1 MKGMVVRIKVS
12 GFENENVEKL
22 TLKEEKSG
30 LLSVSTYLF
39 NKVVDGERENVLM
52 RLMGRFKSLR
62 YEDLE
67 EVYNDGCL
75 VLWGKM
81 MDKEFK
87 LKEKSMVGYLV
98 RVCRNIGM
106 HYLRKVNE
114 DIESL
119 DRIMKRG
126 YEVREDDER
135 GIEEIFDVMDER
147 GNEDERYEKLDRIW
161 SKLKEVDRMI
171 LESYYVDGYK
181 MEEIARRIGYKN
193 GNSVKS
199 KKKKVLMKIMDMMKV
214 ASERG
219 QSDSSISSAEREQA
233 RPKVKERADFKDL
246 PVAA

>member
-1 MKGMVVRIKVS
+1 MVVRIKVS
-12 GFENENVEKL
+12 GFEEKNEKL
-22 TLKEEKSG
+22 TLKEERRR
-30 LLSVSTYLF
+30 LLGVSNLIF
-39 NKVVDGERENVLM
+39 DKVVENERENVLM
-52 RLMGRFKSLR
+52 WLMGKFKGLRF
-62 YEDLE
+62 EDLE

-75 VLWGKM
+75 VLWEKM

-98 RVCRNIGM
+98 RICRNIGM

-119 DRIMKRG
+119 DKIMERG
-126 YEVREDDER
+126 FGKSEDDER
-135 GIEEIFDVMDER
+135 GIEEMFDVMDER
-147 GNEDERYEKLDRIW
+147 GNEDERYEKLERIW

-171 LESYYVDGYK
+171 LESYYVDGCR

-199 KKKKVLMKIMDMMKV
+199 KKKKVLMKIMKMRD
-214 ASERG
+214 G
-219 QSDSSISSAEREQA
+219 
-233 RPKVKERADFKDL
+233 ADFKDL

>member
-1 MKGMVVRIKVS
+1 
-12 GFENENVEKL
+12 
-22 TLKEEKSG
+22 
-30 LLSVSTYLF
+30 
-39 NKVVDGERENVLM
+39 
-52 RLMGRFKSLR
+52 
-62 YEDLE
+62 
-67 EVYNDGCL
+67 
-75 VLWGKM
+75 
-81 MDKEFK
+81 
-87 LKEKSMVGYLV
+87 
-98 RVCRNIGM
+98 M

-171 LESYYVDGYK
+171 LESYYVDGCR
-181 MEEIARRIGYKN
+181 MEEIAKRIGYKN

-199 KKKKVLMKIMDMMKV
+199 KKKKVLMKIMEMK
-214 ASERG
+214 
-219 QSDSSISSAEREQA
+219 D
-233 RPKVKERADFKDL
+233 RADFKDL

>member
-1 MKGMVVRIKVS
+1 MIKIIKVS

-22 TLKEEKSG
+22 TLMEEKSG
-30 LLSVSTYLF
+30 LLGVSSLIF
-39 NKVVDGERENVLM
+39 NKVVDGERDNVLM

-75 VLWGKM
+75 VLWDKM
-81 MDKEFK
+81 MDKEFM

-98 RVCRNIGM
+98 RICKNIGM

-119 DRIMKRG
+119 DRIMERG
-126 YEVREDDER
+126 YEVREDDGR

-147 GNEDERYEKLDRIW
+147 GNEDERYEKLERIW

-171 LESYYVDGYK
+171 LESYYVDGCR
-181 MEEIARRIGYKN
+181 MEEIAKRIGYKN

-199 KKKKVLMKIMDMMKV
+199 KKKKVLMKIMEMK
-214 ASERG
+214 
-219 QSDSSISSAEREQA
+219 D
-233 RPKVKERADFKDL
+233 RADFKDL

>member
-52 RLMGRFKSLR
+52 RLVGRFKGLR

-87 LKEKSMVGYLV
+87 LKEKRRGQTRLFF
-98 RVCRNIGM
+98 
-106 HYLRKVNE
+106 LF
-114 DIESL
+114 L
-119 DRIMKRG
+119 DRIYKIDKIISFSSPSF
-126 YEVREDDER
+126 ENAKTLFPKSF
-135 GIEEIFDVMDER
+135 IEAPM
-147 GNEDERYEKLDRIW
+147 W
-161 SKLKEVDRMI
+161 
-171 LESYYVDGYK
+171 
-181 MEEIARRIGYKN
+181 
-193 GNSVKS
+193 
-199 KKKKVLMKIMDMMKV
+199 
-214 ASERG
+214 
-219 QSDSSISSAEREQA
+219 
-233 RPKVKERADFKDL
+233 
-246 PVAA
+246 

>member
-1 MKGMVVRIKVS
+1 MVVRIKVS

-22 TLKEEKSG
+22 SLMEEKRG
-30 LLSVSTYLF
+30 LLGVSSLIF

-62 YEDLE
+62 FEDLE

-75 VLWGKM
+75 VLWEKM
-81 MDKEFK
+81 MDKEFM
-87 LKEKSMVGYLV
+87 LREKSLDGYLV

-119 DRIMKRG
+119 DRIMERG
-126 YEVREDDER
+126 YEMREDDER
-135 GIEEIFDVMDER
+135 GIEEMFDVMEER
-147 GNEDERYEKLDRIW
+147 GNEDEIFERLDMVW
-161 SKLKEVDRMI
+161 NKLKKVDKMI
-171 LESYYVDGYK
+171 LESYYVDGCR
-181 MEEIARRIGYKN
+181 MEEIARRVGYRN

-199 KKKKVLMKIMDMMKV
+199 KKNKVLRRMMEMMK
-214 ASERG
+214 EG
-219 QSDSSISSAEREQA
+219 
-233 RPKVKERADFKDL
+233 ADFKDL